1 MARTLEDSMC
11 YEFER
16 EYHRQ
21 RAEEARR
28 ELEKSRQREQPK
40 PAAPAQPP
48 GVKEGEPVPA

>member
-21 RAEEARR
+21 RAEEARK

-40 PAAPAQPP
+40 PAAPAQQP